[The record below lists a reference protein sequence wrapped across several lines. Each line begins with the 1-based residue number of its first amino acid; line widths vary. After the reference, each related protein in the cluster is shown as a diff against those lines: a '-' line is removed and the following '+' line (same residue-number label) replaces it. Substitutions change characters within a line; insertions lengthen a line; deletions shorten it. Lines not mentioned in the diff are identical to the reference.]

1 MLETRPSVEPL
12 HDANLQETGEWL
24 EALEQIVDEEG
35 PERASF
41 LLKRL
46 LERGANWGVTA
57 PLSVNTP
64 YLNTIPADAEE
75 PYPGDREIVSSSLS
89 LISG

>member
-1 MLETRPSVEPL
+1 MLETKPSVEPL
-12 HDANLQETGEWL
+12 HDANPQETGEWL
-24 EALEQIVDEEG
+24 EALEQIVEEEG